1 MSWSKELTDKL
12 IKLYPNTENLE
23 ISNILGISKK
33 SVESKANRLGL
44 KKSKDFKSYL
54 IGKRNKLVG
63 RDLSYDNLIIIA
75 KKYKSRSEF
84 QKCDG
89 SAYSSAQRQGILDD
103 ICSHMISKSFSI
115 PQLILKDIVIK
126 LFKCDVSYNTRKII
140 KPYELDVYI
149 DNLKIAF
156 EYNGKGWHKHNDN
169 SFKYDLCNSKGIL
182 LIIINENNRKYE
194 LDIKNQ
200 IIDYLPK
207 INNFLNMEINEDDIN
222 SIIISNVYSNVV
234 CVDDLYKIA
243 SKYKNKKEFR
253 ENDNAVYQKLY
264 KLGLL
269 DLSTE
274 YFIK

>member
-1 MSWSKELTDKL
+1 
-12 IKLYPNTENLE
+12 
-23 ISNILGISKK
+23 
-33 SVESKANRLGL
+33 
-44 KKSKDFKSYL
+44 
-54 IGKRNKLVG
+54 
-63 RDLSYDNLIIIA
+63 
-75 KKYKSRSEF
+75 
-84 QKCDG
+84 
-89 SAYSSAQRQGILDD
+89 
-103 ICSHMISKSFSI
+103 MISKSFSI

-169 SFKYDLCNSKGIL
+169 SFKYDLCNGKGIL